1 MQSDS
6 ETAKSHVDAGYYE
19 LKRRLSWARLSTL
32 LDVVSVMIIALFTTV
47 LSSFIT
53 KAPNTDVI
61 PIYGRLLFFIVGLFV
76 LEVIVVSVRALVRR
90 ENRDVIILK
99 HRLGQIYLSA
109 VRQSALN
116 PRFESSASHE

>member
-6 ETAKSHVDAGYYE
+6 ETAKRHADAGYYE
-19 LKRRLSWARLSTL
+19 LKRRLSWAMSSTL
-32 LDVVSVMIIALFTTV
+32 LDVVSVMIIALFTTL

-53 KAPNTDVI
+53 KSSDKDMI

-76 LEVIVVSVRALVRR
+76 LEVIVVSVRAFVRR

>member
-6 ETAKSHVDAGYYE
+6 ETAKKRVDAGYYE
-19 LKRRLSWARLSTL
+19 LKHRLSWAMLSTL
-32 LDVVSVMIIALFTTV
+32 LDVVSVMIIALFTTF

-53 KAPNTDVI
+53 KSSNTDML

-76 LEVIVVSVRALVRR
+76 LEVIVVSVRAFVRR